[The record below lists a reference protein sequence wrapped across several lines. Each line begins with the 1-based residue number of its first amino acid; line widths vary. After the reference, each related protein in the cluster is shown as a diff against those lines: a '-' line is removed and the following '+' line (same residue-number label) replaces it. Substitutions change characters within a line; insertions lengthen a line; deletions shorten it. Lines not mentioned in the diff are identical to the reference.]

1 MLRFIVF
8 MVLDNDLFN
17 IYMLLDF
24 ASLANTLELSINECL
39 AIIFWHYLWLLLIRL
54 DLFFI
59 DLRH

>member
-24 ASLANTLELSINECL
+24 ASLANTFELSINECL
-39 AIIFWHYLWLLLIRL
+39 AIIFWLYLWSLLIRL